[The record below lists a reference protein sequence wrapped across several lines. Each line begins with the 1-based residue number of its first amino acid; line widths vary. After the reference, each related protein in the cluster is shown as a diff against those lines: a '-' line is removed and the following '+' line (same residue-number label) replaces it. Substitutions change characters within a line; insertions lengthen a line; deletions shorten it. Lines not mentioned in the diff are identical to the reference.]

1 MFVWFI
7 AGCLCGG
14 CFGFFLAAVLMAGEE
29 DKNGK

>member
-14 CFGFFLAAVLMAGEE
+14 CFGFFLAAVLMAGEDDE
-29 DKNGK
+29 NGK